1 MNEGLDRNFF
11 DHIINNFKTRFNV
24 TKKLL
29 FSPTQMKEI
38 ALTYRDEIQKQGIT
52 IFDKPEDQLKYAIM
66 QTFASWN
73 STRAKVYRK
82 QMNIS
87 DEWGTAVTIMSMIFG
102 NLNEE
107 AGSGVT
113 FTRDP
118 NGQSREL
125 QLFGD
130 FFFGVQ
136 GDDIVSGL
144 IETYPISEAQRIKEK
159 RNSDISLESHFPK
172 VYKKLY
178 SLAETLIKQKGFSAQ
193 EIEFTFENST
203 ENGLYIL
210 QTRDQYQEKE
220 SLDLPFKATPEL
232 EKSYV
237 GNGVG
242 VSGGAL
248 AGRVVFS
255 EEEINKWRE
264 LEPYNP
270 LILVRPDT
278 VPEDVSL
285 LLHVEGLLT
294 ARGGRTSHAAVT
306 IPQLKK
312 VGVVGFS
319 KLKVYEHDSYCF
331 IGDHRVKSGDYL
343 SIDGRSGSV
352 YLGFH
357 QPEDQ

>member
-1 MNEGLDRNFF
+1 
-11 DHIINNFKTRFNV
+11 
-24 TKKLL
+24 
-29 FSPTQMKEI
+29 
-38 ALTYRDEIQKQGIT
+38 
-52 IFDKPEDQLKYAIM
+52 
-66 QTFASWN
+66 
-73 STRAKVYRK
+73 
-82 QMNIS
+82 
-87 DEWGTAVTIMSMIFG
+87 
-102 NLNEE
+102 
-107 AGSGVT
+107 
-113 FTRDP
+113 
-118 NGQSREL
+118 QSREL

-178 SLAETLIKQKGFSAQ
+178 DLASTLIKQKGFSAQ

-232 EKSYV
+232 EQSYM

-319 KLKVYEHDSYCF
+319 KLKVYERDSYCF

-352 YLGFH
+352 YLGLH
-357 QPEDQ
+357 QPEEQ